1 MPGEIRADIRRHDD
15 GKREQQKPSALR
27 LEQAQP
33 SERHGG
39 GDERSQT
46 GDRDE
51 DGPEPPGAAR
61 DPEERCQP
69 PHTGSDQQQNEVRMH
84 LARLPSHHDAET
96 DQRDE
101 CRTEA
106 APVSGEE
113 SRPLPSAREEGC
125 EDERERRDGGNQNS
139 TPQTNANSTRAVGR
153 RCRRPVGE
161 EPLTRPH
168 PRPCRAADR
177 CARNGVR
184 GSRNQRSPRRAPS
197 RRTAARAHP

>member
-1 MPGEIRADIRRHDD
+1 MMTASANSKSQAPCGSNRRS
-15 GKREQQKPSALR
+15 RPSATAAGMSAAKPATAMKTAPSRPGPRAIQRSDASHHTPAATNNRTKSACTSLAC
-27 LEQAQP
+27 QATMMP
-33 SERHGG
+33 RP
-39 GDERSQT
+39 T
-46 GDRDE
+46 NATN
-51 DGPEPPGAAR
+51 AAR
-61 DPEERCQP
+61 RPRR
-69 PHTGSDQQQNEVRMH
+69 SR
-84 LARLPSHHDAET
+84 ARKADHSQAPA
-96 DQRDE
+96 RK
-101 CRTEA
+101 A
-106 APVSGEE
+106 AKM
-113 SRPLPSAREEGC
+113 SASVAM
-125 EDERERRDGGNQNS
+125 GGNQNS